1 VLIYGPDER
10 EAREV
15 TVRNMESGEQVRVPL
30 AEVAAYLHSL
40 S

>member
-10 EAREV
+10 EAR
-15 TVRNMESGEQVRVPL
+15 VRNMELGEQVRVPL